1 MQRAMF
7 HLRTSS
13 RLAFGLL
20 ALVLVGGSAQAA
32 PSPWLPRYYL
42 DIQLD
47 TNQHSAVVHQRIA
60 WTNRHQRQATE
71 MVFNAHSHYQLPDK
85 EVGMT
90 AKIFEILRMMP
101 SESLDLEGHAL
112 DVRKVRL
119 ISLEWAEEAEELGQ
133 PRKVK
138 FQPDA
143 ETVLPPPRTLMPLD
157 QDLPF
162 HYQENNDTALVV
174 PLPRPVRL
182 GETITLDLEFVL
194 KLPNTQGR
202 WGYWKGITFLTNWLP
217 MLAFYDDK
225 GWQPTPYVCWHQPF
239 FNEAGLFTV
248 RLTTGA
254 DQHIACTAPVLA
266 ERDLGNGRRQIDFA
280 PCCVRDFAI
289 VCSAGYH
296 EFTGQC
302 GDIKIRCL
310 AAPKHEHYARFMV
323 ESAKEALAT
332 YTRWFGPYPYPQ
344 FTIVESYFG
353 WNSNECAGLIMIDS
367 RIFGMPH
374 LAKAFVDYLVA
385 QATCHQWWYNVVGT
399 HGYSE
404 TWMDEGLATYFAYR
418 LMKTKYGADEGL
430 VNYPKGLKWLPNVRR
445 TDYRYFNLYGTLGRG
460 EAQPTV
466 QDIPKYGHIV
476 DLYSMCYERG
486 SKVVGMIEHEL
497 GEQVFFDFMR
507 FVYRRHA
514 FGILRVA
521 DFQRDL
527 EEYTHK
533 SWQTFFQH
541 WVYGAG
547 VTDWCVEK
555 VTVQPLKSRRPHRP
569 PPIYRSAGATV
580 RSWFRPKTPCKVTV
594 IVHQKADY
602 NDPTVVGFC
611 LDGGESFQVRIPVVP
626 EAGLIETTDP
636 PGRMETL
643 DNNRV
648 KIEVELPSWP
658 TQIAVDPDQILVD
671 RNPVNN
677 YWKPRFRVRAT
688 PVYTFLDETDLTNA
702 YDRWNLIFGPWIFAP
717 TYDNP
722 WFTRSTRF
730 GVRAGAYRTAAFE
743 GGMYSAYR
751 TDYRDFVAGVDA
763 VFDHW
768 PWPHTEAGF
777 VFERRLA
784 GTLPARAGQP
794 RRRLWPLRHRL
805 RRQSVSAAVSVRRVV
820 RHHSGRPAAVRH
832 ETVPGAE
839 RFKHQGMGGVHYH
852 INYLTPYWNPEG
864 GFSADLSYAAGL
876 VLPGEKQRQHYPES
890 DFRHRRLASTSGS
903 GDLCA
908 SGAGWSG
915 LVLRNGVR
923 LPALW
928 GVRVAEQCPVF
939 RPGRQRAVSRLRSG
953 AASGQCAVGRQ
964 CGMACAGDPRSGRGV
979 LRSCHKFAWH
989 FRGGL
994 LRRGRRDAARP
1005 IDRRRLRGGR
1015 RGIAPRRVLVHFR
1028 RAHHPP
1034 CRCGQDRQ
1042 QSGAHANLGR
1052 HRASLLNRA
1061 DHAHW
1066 PLAPSTSDLPQCFSL
1081 TSPCSG
1087 R

>member
-1 MQRAMF
+1 MF
-7 HLRTSS
+7 HPRTGG
-13 RLAFGLL
+13 RGTLGLL
-20 ALVLVGGSAQAA
+20 ALILLVGSAQAA
-32 PSPWLPRYYL
+32 PSPYLPRYYL

-47 TNQHSAVVHQRIA
+47 TAQHTAVVHQRIA

-71 MVFNAHSHYQLPDK
+71 VVLNAHSHYQLPDK
-85 EVGMT
+85 DVGMT

-101 SESLDLEGHAL
+101 SESLDFEGHAL
-112 DVRKVRL
+112 SVRKVRL
-119 ISLEWAEEAEELGQ
+119 MSLEWAEDTEELGQ

-138 FQPDA
+138 YQPGT
-143 ETVLPPPRTLMPLD
+143 ETILPPPRTLRPLN
-157 QDLPF
+157 QDLSF
-162 HYQENNDTALVV
+162 HYQEGNDSALVV
-174 PLPRPVRL
+174 PLPRPVRQ

-202 WGYWKGITFLTNWLP
+202 WGYWQGITFLTNWLP
-217 MLAFYDDK
+217 VLAFYDDK

-239 FNEAGLFTV
+239 YNEAGFFTV
-248 RLTTGA
+248 RLTTGVE
-254 DQHIACTAPVLA
+254 QHIACTAPVLA
-266 ERDLGNGRRQIDFA
+266 ERDLGNGWRQVDFA

-289 VCSAGYH
+289 VCSARFR

-310 AAPKHEHYARFMV
+310 AAPENEHYARFMV
-323 ESAKEALAT
+323 ESAKEALTVYA
-332 YTRWFGPYPYPQ
+332 RWFGPYPYPQ

-374 LAKAFVDYLVA
+374 LAKAFIDYLVA

-418 LMKTKYGADEGL
+418 LMKVKYGPQENL

-445 TDYRYFNLYGTLGRG
+445 SDYRYFNLYGTLARG

-527 EEYTHK
+527 EEFTHK

-547 VTDWCVEK
+547 MSDWCVEK
-555 VTVQPLKSRRPHRP
+555 VTVQPLKSWRAHRP
-569 PPIYRSAGATV
+569 PPIYRSGSAMV

-594 IVHQKADY
+594 ILHQKAEY
-602 NDPTVVGFC
+602 TDPTVVGFC
-611 LDGGESFQVRIPVVP
+611 LDGGESFQIRVPVIP
-626 EAGLIETTDP
+626 EAGMIETTDP
-636 PGRMETL
+636 PGYMETL

-648 KIEVELPSWP
+648 KVEVELPSWP

-671 RNPVNN
+671 SNPVNN
-677 YWKPRFRVRAT
+677 YWKTRFRFRAT
-688 PVYTFLDETDLTNA
+688 PVYTFLNETDLTND

-730 GVRAGAYRTAAFE
+730 GVRAGGYRTAAFD
-743 GGMYSAYR
+743 GGAYAAYR

-777 VFERRLA
+777 VFEHRLA
-784 GTLPARAGQP
+784 GTLDGESQANRGVVYGRYVIDYGDSLYLPPFQYVESFATIQDDLLPFARE
-794 RRRLWPLRHRL
+794 
-805 RRQSVSAAVSVRRVV
+805 SVV
-820 RHHSGRPAAVRH
+820 
-832 ETVPGAE
+832 GAD

-876 VLPGEKQRQHYPES
+876 VLPGVNNNSTEPNRIFGIDGSHQLLGQATYVQAVPDGLGWFSSTVLAFRLYGAFGLPNNVQYFALGGSELFRGFDLAQRQGNS
-890 DFRHRRLASTSGS
+890 LWVGS
-903 GDLCA
+903 VE
-908 SGAGWSG
+908 WRVP
-915 LVLRNGVR
+915 VLRNLNWAFFDRALSLRGIYAAAFCDVGDVMLRGQSIGGVS
-923 LPALW
+923 
-928 GVRVAEQCPVF
+928 E
-939 RPGRQRAVSRLRSG
+939 
-953 AASGQCAVGRQ
+953 AVG
-964 CGMACAGDPRSGRGV
+964 AG
-979 LRSCHKFAWH
+979 LRLDLSWFT
-989 FRGGL
+989 FVERTI
-994 LRRGRRDAARP
+994 LRVDAAKTVNSQAP
-1005 IDRRRLRGGR
+1005 MQIWT
-1015 RGIAPRRVLVHFR
+1015 GIE
-1028 RAHHPP
+1028 HP
-1034 CRCGQDRQ
+1034 
-1042 QSGAHANLGR
+1042 
-1052 HRASLLNRA
+1052 
-1061 DHAHW
+1061 
-1066 PLAPSTSDLPQCFSL
+1066 F
-1081 TSPCSG
+1081 
-1087 R
+1087 

>member
-7 HLRTSS
+7 NMRPGS
-13 RLAFGLL
+13 RLALGLL
-20 ALVLVGGSAQAA
+20 GFVLLAGSVQAA
-32 PSPWLPRYYL
+32 PSPYLPRYYL

-47 TNQHSAVVHQRIA
+47 TAQHTAVVHQRIA
-60 WTNRHQRQATE
+60 WTNRHARQATE
-71 MVFNAHSHYQLPDK
+71 LVFNAHSHYQLPDK
-85 EVGMT
+85 DVGMT

-119 ISLEWAEEAEELGQ
+119 MSMEWAENAEKAEELGQ
-133 PRKVK
+133 PRKVGH
-138 FQPDA
+138 QPDE
-143 ETVLPPPRTLMPLD
+143 ETVLPPPRTLMPLN
-157 QDLPF
+157 QDLSF
-162 HYQENNDTALVV
+162 HYQQENDTALVV
-174 PLPRPVRL
+174 PLPRPVRQ

-202 WGYWKGITFLTNWLP
+202 WGYWQGITFLTNWLP
-217 MLAFYDDK
+217 VVAFYDDK
-225 GWQPTPYVCWHQPF
+225 GWQPTPYICWHQPF
-239 FNEAGLFTV
+239 YNEAGFFTV
-248 RLTTGA
+248 RLTTGLE
-254 DQHIACTAPVLA
+254 QHIACTAPILA
-266 ERDLGNGRRQIDFA
+266 ERDLGNGRRQVDFA
-280 PCCVRDFAI
+280 PCCARDFAI
-289 VCSAGYH
+289 VCSACFREY
-296 EFTGQC
+296 TGQC

-310 AAPKHEHYARFMV
+310 AAPKNEHYARFMV
-323 ESAKEALAT
+323 ESAKEALTA

-374 LAKAFVDYLVA
+374 LAKSFVDYLVA

-418 LMKTKYGADEGL
+418 LMKVKYGAQEEL

-445 TDYRYFNLYGTLGRG
+445 SDYRYFNLYGTLGRG

-497 GEQVFFDFMR
+497 GEKVFFDFMR
-507 FVYRRHA
+507 FVYQRHA

-527 EEYTHK
+527 QEFTHK
-533 SWQTFFQH
+533 SWETFFQH

-547 VTDWCVEK
+547 LSDWCVEN
-555 VTVQPLKSRRPHRP
+555 VTVQPLKSWRAHRP
-569 PPIYRSAGATV
+569 PPIYRSKSAMV

-594 IVHQKADY
+594 VLHQKAEY
-602 NDPTVVGFC
+602 TDPTVVGFC
-611 LDGGESFQVRIPVVP
+611 LDGGESFQVRIPVIP
-626 EAGLIETTDP
+626 EAGMIETTDP

-648 KIEVELPSWP
+648 RVEVELPSWP

-671 RNPVNN
+671 SNPVNN
-677 YWKPRFRVRAT
+677 YWKTRFRIRPT
-688 PVYTFLDETDLTNA
+688 PIYTFLNETDLTND

-730 GVRAGAYRTAAFE
+730 GVRAGGYRTAAFE
-743 GGMYSAYR
+743 GGAYAAYR

-784 GTLPARAGQP
+784 GTLEGESQANRGVVYGRYVIDYGDSLYLPPFQYVESFATIQDDLLPFARE
-794 RRRLWPLRHRL
+794 
-805 RRQSVSAAVSVRRVV
+805 S
-820 RHHSGRPAAVRH
+820 
-832 ETVPGAE
+832 VPGSD

-876 VLPGEKQRQHYPES
+876 VLPGVNNNSTEPNRIFGIDGSHQLLGQATYVQAVPDGLGWLSETVFAFRLYGAFGLPNNVQYFALGGSELFRGFDLAQRQGNS
-890 DFRHRRLASTSGS
+890 LWVGS
-903 GDLCA
+903 VE
-908 SGAGWSG
+908 WRVP
-915 LVLRNGVR
+915 VLRNLNWAFFDRALSLRGIYAAAFCDVGDVMLRGQSIGGVS
-923 LPALW
+923 
-928 GVRVAEQCPVF
+928 E
-939 RPGRQRAVSRLRSG
+939 
-953 AASGQCAVGRQ
+953 AVG
-964 CGMACAGDPRSGRGV
+964 AG
-979 LRSCHKFAWH
+979 LRLDVSWFT
-989 FRGGL
+989 FVERTI
-994 LRRGRRDAARP
+994 LRVDAAKTVNSQAP
-1005 IDRRRLRGGR
+1005 MQIWT
-1015 RGIAPRRVLVHFR
+1015 GIE
-1028 RAHHPP
+1028 HP
-1034 CRCGQDRQ
+1034 
-1042 QSGAHANLGR
+1042 
-1052 HRASLLNRA
+1052 
-1061 DHAHW
+1061 
-1066 PLAPSTSDLPQCFSL
+1066 F
-1081 TSPCSG
+1081 
-1087 R
+1087 